1 MPTRSLALA
10 FSHGAVTLL
19 AEHSLSKRKMKDS
32 KIISR
37 ILRLDKNIYNELLV
51 QKDSLQKSI
60 FIYLTTSVLLTL
72 GVFRFINGVLDFIK
86 ENLMA
91 FQQELSTQEF
101 SMIRSLIDELEVA
114 FNSENAFS
122 NIISSITSS
131 VISSGIGLV
140 IIYFVLK
147 YLLRQESQPKNLL
160 IIYCYSNIPGLLI
173 APTFVISS
181 IFVQGV
187 LVTFVAVFSIVTFG
201 SGLKQVYSLRNIEVI
216 LLLVSWMF
224 GSTILGSI

>member
-1 MPTRSLALA
+1 
-10 FSHGAVTLL
+10 
-19 AEHSLSKRKMKDS
+19 MKDS

-173 APTFVISS
+173 ALTFVISS

>member
-1 MPTRSLALA
+1 
-10 FSHGAVTLL
+10 
-19 AEHSLSKRKMKDS
+19 MKDS

-51 QKDSLQKSI
+51 LKDSLQKSI
-60 FIYLTTSVLLTL
+60 FIYLTSSILLTL
-72 GVFRFINGVLDFIK
+72 GVFRFINGVVDFIN
-86 ENLMA
+86 ENLMS

-122 NIISSITSS
+122 NITSSITSS
-131 VISSGIGLV
+131 VISSGLGL
-140 IIYFVLK
+140 IIIFFVLK
-147 YLLRQESQPKNLL
+147 YLLRQDPEPKNLV
-160 IIYCYSNIPGLLI
+160 IIYFYSNVPALLI
-173 APTFVISS
+173 TPTFVISS
-181 IFVQGV
+181 IFVQGI

-224 GSTILGSI
+224 GSTMLGSI

>member
-1 MPTRSLALA
+1 
-10 FSHGAVTLL
+10 
-19 AEHSLSKRKMKDS
+19 MKDS

-60 FIYLTTSVLLTL
+60 FIYLATSVLLTL
-72 GVFRFINGVLDFIK
+72 GVFSFINGLLDFIK
-86 ENLMA
+86 ENLMS
-91 FQQELSTQEF
+91 FQQELSTPEF
-101 SMIRSLIDELEVA
+101 SMVRSLIDEIELA

-122 NIISSITSS
+122 NIASSITSS
-131 VISSGIGLV
+131 IISSGIGLI

-147 YLLRQESQPKNLL
+147 YLLRQDSDPKNLL
-160 IIYCYSNIPGLLI
+160 IIYCYSNVPGLLI
-173 APTFVISS
+173 APTFLISS
-181 IFVQGV
+181 IFAQGV

-201 SGLKQVYSLRNIEVI
+201 SGLKQVYLLRNIEVI

>member
-1 MPTRSLALA
+1 
-10 FSHGAVTLL
+10 
-19 AEHSLSKRKMKDS
+19 MKDS

-60 FIYLTTSVLLTL
+60 FIYLATSVLLTL
-72 GVFRFINGVLDFIK
+72 GVFSFINGLLDFIK
-86 ENLMA
+86 ENLMS
-91 FQQELSTQEF
+91 FQQELSTPEF
-101 SMIRSLIDELEVA
+101 SMVRSLIDEIELA

-122 NIISSITSS
+122 NIASSITSS
-131 VISSGIGLV
+131 IISSGIGLI

-147 YLLRQESQPKNLL
+147 YLLRQDSDPKNLL
-160 IIYCYSNIPGLLI
+160 IIYCYSNVPGLLI
-173 APTFVISS
+173 APTFLISS
-181 IFVQGV
+181 IFVQGII
-187 LVTFVAVFSIVTFG
+187 VTIVAVFSIVTFG
-201 SGLKQVYSLRNIEVI
+201 SGLKQVYLLRNIEVI

>member
-1 MPTRSLALA
+1 
-10 FSHGAVTLL
+10 
-19 AEHSLSKRKMKDS
+19 MKDS

-91 FQQELSTQEF
+91 FQQELSNQEF

-122 NIISSITSS
+122 NITSSITSS

-147 YLLRQESQPKNLL
+147 YLLRQDSEPKNLL

-173 APTFVISS
+173 APSFVISS
-181 IFVQGV
+181 LFVQGV

>member
-1 MPTRSLALA
+1 
-10 FSHGAVTLL
+10 
-19 AEHSLSKRKMKDS
+19 MKDS

-72 GVFRFINGVLDFIK
+72 GVFRFINGILDFIK

-114 FNSENAFS
+114 FNTENAFS
-122 NIISSITSS
+122 NITSSITSS
-131 VISSGIGLV
+131 VISSGVGLV

>member
-1 MPTRSLALA
+1 
-10 FSHGAVTLL
+10 
-19 AEHSLSKRKMKDS
+19 MKDS

-37 ILRLDKNIYNELLV
+37 ILKLDKNIYNELLV
-51 QKDSLQKSI
+51 LKDSLQKSI
-60 FIYLTTSVLLTL
+60 FIYLTSSILLTL
-72 GVFRFINGVLDFIK
+72 GVFRFINGVVDFIN
-86 ENLMA
+86 ENLMS

-122 NIISSITSS
+122 NITSSITSS
-131 VISSGIGLV
+131 VISSGLGL
-140 IIYFVLK
+140 IIIFFVLK
-147 YLLRQESQPKNLL
+147 YLLRQDPEPKNLL
-160 IIYCYSNIPGLLI
+160 IIYFYSNVPALLI
-173 APTFVISS
+173 TPTFVISS
-181 IFVQGV
+181 IFVQGI

>member
-1 MPTRSLALA
+1 
-10 FSHGAVTLL
+10 
-19 AEHSLSKRKMKDS
+19 MKDS

-37 ILRLDKNIYNELLV
+37 ILRLDKNIYNELLI

-72 GVFRFINGVLDFIK
+72 GVFSFINGLLDFIK
-86 ENLMA
+86 ENLMS

-101 SMIRSLIDELEVA
+101 SMVRSLIDEMELA

-122 NIISSITSS
+122 NIASSITSS
-131 VISSGIGLV
+131 IISSGIGLI

-147 YLLRQESQPKNLL
+147 YLLRQDSDPKNLL
-160 IIYCYSNIPGLLI
+160 IIYCYSNVPGLLI
-173 APTFVISS
+173 APTFLISS
-181 IFVQGV
+181 IFVQGII
-187 LVTFVAVFSIVTFG
+187 VTIVAVFSIVTFG
-201 SGLKQVYSLRNIEVI
+201 SGLKQVYLLRNIEVI

>member
-1 MPTRSLALA
+1 
-10 FSHGAVTLL
+10 
-19 AEHSLSKRKMKDS
+19 MKDS

-131 VISSGIGLV
+131 VISSGIVLV

-147 YLLRQESQPKNLL
+147 YLLRPESQPKNLL

>member
-1 MPTRSLALA
+1 
-10 FSHGAVTLL
+10 
-19 AEHSLSKRKMKDS
+19 MKDS

-51 QKDSLQKSI
+51 LKDSLQKSI
-60 FIYLTTSVLLTL
+60 FIYLTSSILLTL
-72 GVFRFINGVLDFIK
+72 GVFRFINGVVDFIN
-86 ENLMA
+86 ENLMS

-122 NIISSITSS
+122 NITSSITSS
-131 VISSGIGLV
+131 VISSGLGL
-140 IIYFVLK
+140 IIIFFVLK
-147 YLLRQESQPKNLL
+147 YLLRQDPEPKNLL
-160 IIYCYSNIPGLLI
+160 IIYFYSNVPALLI
-173 APTFVISS
+173 TPTFVISS
-181 IFVQGV
+181 IFVQGI

-224 GSTILGSI
+224 GSTMLGSI

>member
-1 MPTRSLALA
+1 
-10 FSHGAVTLL
+10 
-19 AEHSLSKRKMKDS
+19 MKDS

-51 QKDSLQKSI
+51 QKASLQKSI

>member
-1 MPTRSLALA
+1 
-10 FSHGAVTLL
+10 
-19 AEHSLSKRKMKDS
+19 MKDS

-86 ENLMA
+86 ENLMV
-91 FQQELSTQEF
+91 FQQELSNQEF

-122 NIISSITSS
+122 NITSSITSS

-147 YLLRQESQPKNLL
+147 YLLRQDSEPKNLL

-173 APTFVISS
+173 APSFVISS

-224 GSTILGSI
+224 GSTVLGSI

>member
-1 MPTRSLALA
+1 
-10 FSHGAVTLL
+10 
-19 AEHSLSKRKMKDS
+19 MKDS

-60 FIYLTTSVLLTL
+60 FIYITTSVLLTL

-86 ENLMA
+86 ENLMV
-91 FQQELSTQEF
+91 FQQELSNQEF

-122 NIISSITSS
+122 NITSSITSS

-147 YLLRQESQPKNLL
+147 YLLRQDSEPKNLL
-160 IIYCYSNIPGLLI
+160 TIYCYSNIPGLLI
-173 APTFVISS
+173 APSFVISS

>member
-1 MPTRSLALA
+1 
-10 FSHGAVTLL
+10 
-19 AEHSLSKRKMKDS
+19 MKDS

-101 SMIRSLIDELEVA
+101 SMIRSLIDELEPA
-114 FNSENAFS
+114 FNSDNAFS
-122 NIISSITSS
+122 NITSSITSS
-131 VISSGIGLV
+131 IISSGIGLV

-147 YLLRQESQPKNLL
+147 YLLRQGSDPKNLL
-160 IIYCYSNIPGLLI
+160 IIYCYSNVPGLHI
-173 APTFVISS
+173 APTFLISS
-181 IFVQGV
+181 IFAQGV

-224 GSTILGSI
+224 GSTIFGSI

>member
-1 MPTRSLALA
+1 
-10 FSHGAVTLL
+10 
-19 AEHSLSKRKMKDS
+19 MKDS

-60 FIYLTTSVLLTL
+60 FIYLATSVLLTL
-72 GVFRFINGVLDFIK
+72 GVFSFINGLLDFIK
-86 ENLMA
+86 ENLMS
-91 FQQELSTQEF
+91 FQQELSTPEF
-101 SMIRSLIDELEVA
+101 SMIRSLIDEMELA

-122 NIISSITSS
+122 NIASSITSS
-131 VISSGIGLV
+131 IISSGIGLI

-147 YLLRQESQPKNLL
+147 YLLRQDSDPKNLL
-160 IIYCYSNIPGLLI
+160 IIYCYSNVPGLLI
-173 APTFVISS
+173 APTFLISS
-181 IFVQGV
+181 IFVQGII
-187 LVTFVAVFSIVTFG
+187 VTIVAVFSIVTFG
-201 SGLKQVYSLRNIEVI
+201 SGLKQVYLLRNIEVI

>member
-1 MPTRSLALA
+1 
-10 FSHGAVTLL
+10 
-19 AEHSLSKRKMKDS
+19 MKDS

-86 ENLMA
+86 ENLMV
-91 FQQELSTQEF
+91 FQQELSNQEF

-122 NIISSITSS
+122 NIIPSITSS

-147 YLLRQESQPKNLL
+147 YLLRQDSEPKNLL

-173 APTFVISS
+173 APSFVISS

>member
-1 MPTRSLALA
+1 
-10 FSHGAVTLL
+10 
-19 AEHSLSKRKMKDS
+19 MKDS

-72 GVFRFINGVLDFIK
+72 GVFRFINRVLDFIK

-101 SMIRSLIDELEVA
+101 SMVRSLIDELELA
-114 FNSENAFS
+114 FNSDNAFS
-122 NIISSITSS
+122 NITSSITSS
-131 VISSGIGLV
+131 IISSGIGLV

-147 YLLRQESQPKNLL
+147 YLLRQDSDPKNLL
-160 IIYCYSNIPGLLI
+160 IIYCYSNVPGLLI
-173 APTFVISS
+173 APTFLISS
-181 IFVQGV
+181 IFVQGF

>member
-1 MPTRSLALA
+1 
-10 FSHGAVTLL
+10 
-19 AEHSLSKRKMKDS
+19 MKDS

-51 QKDSLQKSI
+51 LKDSLQKSI
-60 FIYLTTSVLLTL
+60 FIYLTSSILLTL
-72 GVFRFINGVLDFIK
+72 GVFRFINGVVDFIN
-86 ENLMA
+86 ENLMS

-122 NIISSITSS
+122 NITSSITSS
-131 VISSGIGLV
+131 VLSSGLGL
-140 IIYFVLK
+140 IIIFFVLK
-147 YLLRQESQPKNLL
+147 YLLRQDPEPKNLL
-160 IIYCYSNIPGLLI
+160 IIYFYSNVPALLMT
-173 APTFVISS
+173 PTFVISS
-181 IFVQGV
+181 IFVQGI
-187 LVTFVAVFSIVTFG
+187 LVTFVAVFSILTFG

>member
-1 MPTRSLALA
+1 
-10 FSHGAVTLL
+10 
-19 AEHSLSKRKMKDS
+19 MKDS

-60 FIYLTTSVLLTL
+60 FIYLATSVLLTL
-72 GVFRFINGVLDFIK
+72 GVFSFINGLLDFIK
-86 ENLMA
+86 ENLMS
-91 FQQELSTQEF
+91 FQQELSTPEF
-101 SMIRSLIDELEVA
+101 SMIRSLIDEIELA

-122 NIISSITSS
+122 NIASSITSS
-131 VISSGIGLV
+131 IISSGIGLI

-147 YLLRQESQPKNLL
+147 YLLRQDSDPKNLL
-160 IIYCYSNIPGLLI
+160 IIYCYSNVPGLLI
-173 APTFVISS
+173 APTFLISS
-181 IFVQGV
+181 IFVQGII
-187 LVTFVAVFSIVTFG
+187 VTIVAVFSIVTFG
-201 SGLKQVYSLRNIEVI
+201 SGLKQVYLLRNIEVI

>member
-1 MPTRSLALA
+1 
-10 FSHGAVTLL
+10 
-19 AEHSLSKRKMKDS
+19 MKDS

-51 QKDSLQKSI
+51 LKDSLQKSI

-72 GVFRFINGVLDFIK
+72 GVFRFINGVLDLMK
-86 ENLMA
+86 ENLGA
-91 FQQELSTQEF
+91 FQQELSNQEF
-101 SMIRSLIDELEVA
+101 SMIRSLIAELEA
-114 FNSENAFS
+114 TFNSENAFS

-131 VISSGIGLV
+131 LISSVIGL
-140 IIYFVLK
+140 IIIFFVLK
-147 YLLRQESQPKNLL
+147 YLLRQDPEIKNLL
-160 IIYCYSNIPGLLI
+160 IIYCYSNVPGLLI
-173 APTFVISS
+173 APTFIISS
-181 IFVQGV
+181 IFAQGI

>member
-1 MPTRSLALA
+1 
-10 FSHGAVTLL
+10 
-19 AEHSLSKRKMKDS
+19 MKDR

>member
-1 MPTRSLALA
+1 
-10 FSHGAVTLL
+10 
-19 AEHSLSKRKMKDS
+19 MKDS

-131 VISSGIGLV
+131 VISRGIGLV
-140 IIYFVLK
+140 IIYFVLFCLGHHVNGAVIND
-147 YLLRQESQPKNLL
+147 YEFNLIS
-160 IIYCYSNIPGLLI
+160 II
-173 APTFVISS
+173 
-181 IFVQGV
+181 
-187 LVTFVAVFSIVTFG
+187 
-201 SGLKQVYSLRNIEVI
+201 
-216 LLLVSWMF
+216 
-224 GSTILGSI
+224 

>member
-1 MPTRSLALA
+1 
-10 FSHGAVTLL
+10 
-19 AEHSLSKRKMKDS
+19 MKDS

-37 ILRLDKNIYNELLV
+37 ILRLDKNIYNELLI

-72 GVFRFINGVLDFIK
+72 GVFSFINGLLDFIK
-86 ENLMA
+86 ENLMS

-101 SMIRSLIDELEVA
+101 SMVRSLIDEIELA

-122 NIISSITSS
+122 NITSSITSS
-131 VISSGIGLV
+131 IISSGIGLI

-147 YLLRQESQPKNLL
+147 YLLRQDSDPKNLL
-160 IIYCYSNIPGLLI
+160 IIYCYSNVPGLLI
-173 APTFVISS
+173 APTFLISS
-181 IFVQGV
+181 IFAQGV

-201 SGLKQVYSLRNIEVI
+201 SGLKQVYLLRNIEVI

>member
-1 MPTRSLALA
+1 
-10 FSHGAVTLL
+10 
-19 AEHSLSKRKMKDS
+19 MKDR

-60 FIYLTTSVLLTL
+60 FIYITTSVLLTL

-86 ENLMA
+86 ENLMV
-91 FQQELSTQEF
+91 FQQELSNQEF

-122 NIISSITSS
+122 NITSSITSS

-147 YLLRQESQPKNLL
+147 YLLRQDSEPKNLL

-173 APTFVISS
+173 APSFVISS

>member
-1 MPTRSLALA
+1 
-10 FSHGAVTLL
+10 
-19 AEHSLSKRKMKDS
+19 MKDS

-91 FQQELSTQEF
+91 FQQELSNQEF

-122 NIISSITSS
+122 NITSSITSS

-147 YLLRQESQPKNLL
+147 YLLRQDSEPKNLL

-173 APTFVISS
+173 APSFVISS

-224 GSTILGSI
+224 GSTVLGSI

>member
-1 MPTRSLALA
+1 
-10 FSHGAVTLL
+10 
-19 AEHSLSKRKMKDS
+19 MKDS

-72 GVFRFINGVLDFIK
+72 GIFRFINRVLDFIK

-101 SMIRSLIDELEVA
+101 SMVRSLIDELELA
-114 FNSENAFS
+114 FNSDNAFS
-122 NIISSITSS
+122 NITSSITSS
-131 VISSGIGLV
+131 IISSGIGLV

-147 YLLRQESQPKNLL
+147 YLLRQDSDPKNLL
-160 IIYCYSNIPGLLI
+160 IIYCYSNVPGLLI
-173 APTFVISS
+173 APTFLISS
-181 IFVQGV
+181 IFVQGF

-224 GSTILGSI
+224 GSTIFGSI

>member
-1 MPTRSLALA
+1 
-10 FSHGAVTLL
+10 
-19 AEHSLSKRKMKDS
+19 MKDS
-32 KIISR
+32 KIISK

-72 GVFRFINGVLDFIK
+72 GVFRFINRVLDFIK

-101 SMIRSLIDELEVA
+101 SMVRSLIDELELA
-114 FNSENAFS
+114 FNSDNAFS
-122 NIISSITSS
+122 NITSSITSS
-131 VISSGIGLV
+131 IISSGIGLV

-147 YLLRQESQPKNLL
+147 YLLRQDSDPKNLL
-160 IIYCYSNIPGLLI
+160 IIYCYSNVPGLLI
-173 APTFVISS
+173 APTFLISS
-181 IFVQGV
+181 IFVQGF

-224 GSTILGSI
+224 GSTIFGSI

>member
-1 MPTRSLALA
+1 
-10 FSHGAVTLL
+10 
-19 AEHSLSKRKMKDS
+19 MKDS

-72 GVFRFINGVLDFIK
+72 GVFRFINGILDFIK

-122 NIISSITSS
+122 NITSSITSS
-131 VISSGIGLV
+131 VISSGVGLV

-147 YLLRQESQPKNLL
+147 YPRAIRGATRKPWS
-160 IIYCYSNIPGLLI
+160 YCYILPIGS
-173 APTFVISS
+173 
-181 IFVQGV
+181 
-187 LVTFVAVFSIVTFG
+187 LVACG
-201 SGLKQVYSLRNIEVI
+201 RGPCWRNCEWPQ
-216 LLLVSWMF
+216 L
-224 GSTILGSI
+224 

>member
-1 MPTRSLALA
+1 
-10 FSHGAVTLL
+10 
-19 AEHSLSKRKMKDS
+19 MKDS

-91 FQQELSTQEF
+91 FQQELSNQEF

-122 NIISSITSS
+122 NITSSITSS

-147 YLLRQESQPKNLL
+147 YLLRQDSEPKNLL

-173 APTFVISS
+173 APSFVISS

-201 SGLKQVYSLRNIEVI
+201 SGLKQVFSLRNIEVI

>member
-1 MPTRSLALA
+1 
-10 FSHGAVTLL
+10 
-19 AEHSLSKRKMKDS
+19 MKDS

-216 LLLVSWMF
+216 LLLVPWMF

>member
-1 MPTRSLALA
+1 
-10 FSHGAVTLL
+10 
-19 AEHSLSKRKMKDS
+19 MKDN

-51 QKDSLQKSI
+51 LKDSLQKSI
-60 FIYLTTSVLLTL
+60 FIYLTSSILLTL
-72 GVFRFINGVLDFIK
+72 GVFRFINGVVDFIND
-86 ENLMA
+86 NLMS

-122 NIISSITSS
+122 NITSSITSS
-131 VISSGIGLV
+131 VISSGLGL
-140 IIYFVLK
+140 IIIFFVLK
-147 YLLRQESQPKNLL
+147 YLLRQDPEPKNLL
-160 IIYCYSNIPGLLI
+160 IIYFYSNVPALLI
-173 APTFVISS
+173 TPTFVISS
-181 IFVQGV
+181 IFVQGI

>member
-1 MPTRSLALA
+1 
-10 FSHGAVTLL
+10 
-19 AEHSLSKRKMKDS
+19 MKDS

-72 GVFRFINGVLDFIK
+72 GVFRFINGILDFIK

-122 NIISSITSS
+122 NITSSITSS
-131 VISSGIGLV
+131 VISSGVGLV

-201 SGLKQVYSLRNIEVI
+201 SGLNQVYSLRNIDVI

>member
-1 MPTRSLALA
+1 
-10 FSHGAVTLL
+10 
-19 AEHSLSKRKMKDS
+19 MKDS

-37 ILRLDKNIYNELLV
+37 ILRLDKNIYNELII

-72 GVFRFINGVLDFIK
+72 GVFSFINGLLDFIK
-86 ENLMA
+86 ENLMS

-101 SMIRSLIDELEVA
+101 SMVRSLIDEIELA

-122 NIISSITSS
+122 NIASSITSS
-131 VISSGIGLV
+131 IISSGIGLI

-147 YLLRQESQPKNLL
+147 YLLRQDSDPKNLL
-160 IIYCYSNIPGLLI
+160 IIYCYSNVPGLLI
-173 APTFVISS
+173 APTFLISS
-181 IFVQGV
+181 IFAQGV

-201 SGLKQVYSLRNIEVI
+201 SGLKQVYLLRNIEVI

>member
-1 MPTRSLALA
+1 
-10 FSHGAVTLL
+10 
-19 AEHSLSKRKMKDS
+19 MKDS

-86 ENLMA
+86 ENLMV
-91 FQQELSTQEF
+91 FQQELSNQEF

-122 NIISSITSS
+122 NITSSITSS

-147 YLLRQESQPKNLL
+147 YLLRQDSEPKNLL

-173 APTFVISS
+173 APSFVISS
-181 IFVQGV
+181 LFVQGV

>member
-1 MPTRSLALA
+1 
-10 FSHGAVTLL
+10 
-19 AEHSLSKRKMKDS
+19 MKDS

-72 GVFRFINGVLDFIK
+72 GVFRFINRVLDFIK

-101 SMIRSLIDELEVA
+101 SMVRSLIDELELA
-114 FNSENAFS
+114 FNSDNAFS
-122 NIISSITSS
+122 NITSSITSS
-131 VISSGIGLV
+131 IISSAIGLV

-147 YLLRQESQPKNLL
+147 YLLRQDSDPKNLL
-160 IIYCYSNIPGLLI
+160 IIYCYSNVPGLLI
-173 APTFVISS
+173 APTFLISS
-181 IFVQGV
+181 IFVQGF

-224 GSTILGSI
+224 GSTIFGSI

>member
-1 MPTRSLALA
+1 
-10 FSHGAVTLL
+10 
-19 AEHSLSKRKMKDS
+19 MKDS

-101 SMIRSLIDELEVA
+101 SMIRSLIDELDVA

-122 NIISSITSS
+122 NITSSITSS

>member
-1 MPTRSLALA
+1 
-10 FSHGAVTLL
+10 
-19 AEHSLSKRKMKDS
+19 MKDS

-114 FNSENAFS
+114 FNTENAFS

>member
-1 MPTRSLALA
+1 
-10 FSHGAVTLL
+10 
-19 AEHSLSKRKMKDS
+19 MKDS

-72 GVFRFINGVLDFIK
+72 GVFRFINRVLDFIK

-101 SMIRSLIDELEVA
+101 SMVRSLIDELELD
-114 FNSENAFS
+114 FNSDNVFS
-122 NIISSITSS
+122 NITSSITASI
-131 VISSGIGLV
+131 ISSGIGLV

-147 YLLRQESQPKNLL
+147 YLLRQDSDPKNLL
-160 IIYCYSNIPGLLI
+160 IIYCYSNVPGLLI
-173 APTFVISS
+173 APTFLISS
-181 IFVQGV
+181 IFVQGF

-201 SGLKQVYSLRNIEVI
+201 SGLKQVYLLRNIEVI

>member
-1 MPTRSLALA
+1 
-10 FSHGAVTLL
+10 
-19 AEHSLSKRKMKDS
+19 MKDS

-72 GVFRFINGVLDFIK
+72 GIFRFINRVLDFIK

-101 SMIRSLIDELEVA
+101 SMVRSLIDELELD
-114 FNSENAFS
+114 FNSDNVFS
-122 NIISSITSS
+122 NITSSITASI
-131 VISSGIGLV
+131 ISSGIGLV

-147 YLLRQESQPKNLL
+147 YLLRQDSDPKNLL
-160 IIYCYSNIPGLLI
+160 IIYCYSNVPGLLI
-173 APTFVISS
+173 APTFLISS
-181 IFVQGV
+181 IFVQGF

-224 GSTILGSI
+224 GSTIFGSI

>member
-1 MPTRSLALA
+1 
-10 FSHGAVTLL
+10 
-19 AEHSLSKRKMKDS
+19 MKDS

-86 ENLMA
+86 ENLMT
-91 FQQELSTQEF
+91 FQQELSNQEF

-122 NIISSITSS
+122 NITSSITSS

-147 YLLRQESQPKNLL
+147 YLLRQDSEPKNLL

-173 APTFVISS
+173 APSFVISS
-181 IFVQGV
+181 IFIQGV